1 MKDNIALIIIL
12 FFILSFPIFAQDCSC
27 LEDFDHLIAKTE
39 ANYIGYYIKV
49 AAQNKP
55 DYEKFTA
62 THRQKAKVS
71 SNEDCVFVLR
81 EWLDYFKDYHLF
93 IVENPKFTEA
103 EKQQFLANASS
114 LSISE
119 KEVKTYLQKNS
130 KKLNSIEG
138 LWYSKSEKY
147 AVIADPNNKKRFIAV
162 VLETQTQNWKS
173 GQIRAEFWQESDG
186 TYKTVYFMD
195 DHSKRNV
202 KSSIYK
208 NILLNVGIYGW
219 GKIFPLSKNAENF
232 LDSSDP
238 QKTTLKIIDGKNILI
253 SIPTFNDPNYRQVL
267 EDLLKANHER
277 ILASENLIIDLRG
290 NSGGSRFDDLLAPY
304 ILTGEFRVNEPNFV
318 FASKDNLQYF
328 KYLSRLSAGLGKR
341 LAPVLERMEANP
353 NKVVPYF
360 EERFDKPETIYPT
373 PKNVAILIDRAVGSA
388 SEGFLLDAIQS
399 RRVKLFGE
407 NTRGN
412 IDYQQTT
419 AIPLKCEKRGLVL
432 GYPMYTRTR
441 NLPNEA
447 IDYIGIPPN
456 VRIPKGVMDWV
467 QFVVDYYAKKKS

>member
-1 MKDNIALIIIL
+1 MKDNIALMIIL
-12 FFILSFPIFAQDCSC
+12 FPILSISIFSQDCNC
-27 LEDFDHLIAKTE
+27 LEDFEYLVAKTE

-49 AAQNKP
+49 TPQSKP
-55 DYEKFTA
+55 DYEKFTS

-71 SNEDCVFVLR
+71 SNEECIFILR

-103 EKQQFLANASS
+103 EKQQFLVNAPS

-119 KEVKTYLQKNS
+119 SEIKTYLQKNS
-130 KKLNSIEG
+130 KKLDSIEG
-138 LWYSKSEKY
+138 LWFSKSEKY
-147 AVIADPNNKKRFIAV
+147 AIIADPKIKKRFIAV

-173 GQIRAEFWQESDG
+173 GQIRTEFWQKSDG

-202 KSSIYK
+202 ISAIYK
-208 NILLNVGIYGW
+208 DILFNVGIYGW
-219 GKIFPLSKNAENF
+219 GKTFPLSKNAENF

-238 QKTTLKIIDGKNILI
+238 QKPTLKIIDGKNILI
-253 SIPTFNDPNYRQVL
+253 SIPTFDDPSYRQVL
-267 EDLLKANHER
+267 ENLLKENHER
-277 ILASENLIIDLRG
+277 ILASENLLIDLRG

-304 ILTGEFRVNEPNFV
+304 IFTGEFKVNEPNFAL
-318 FASKDNLQYF
+318 ASKDNLQYF
-328 KYLSRLSAGLGKR
+328 KYLSRVSVGLGKR
-341 LAPVLERMEANP
+341 LAPVLERMETNP
-353 NKVVPYF
+353 NKIVPYF
-360 EERFDKPETIYPT
+360 DESFDKPDIIYPT

-399 RRVKLFGE
+399 KRVKLFGE
-407 NTRGN
+407 NTKGN

-419 AIPLKCEKRGLVL
+419 AIPLKCEKRGLIL

-441 NLPNEA
+441 NLPKGA

-456 VRIPKGVMDWV
+456 VRISEKVRNQV
-467 QFVVDYYAKKKS
+467 QFVVDYYTRRK